1 MTRPGARGT
10 ICPHGEHVK
19 IDEQKLVARCLAGR
33 KSAQETLHGLHAWRV
48 TAYFRRCG
56 FSTDQTDDLSQE
68 TFLRAFKSL
77 ANFDAQ
83 RGRVRYWLGAIA
95 RNVARKYWA
104 SPSGPVDFDPE
115 LADEMFAAPADALDS
130 PEVREEVDAVR
141 DCVSH
146 LPEDLAKI
154 VRLRYVAAGT
164 TRGIAAAVELPEAT
178 VRLRLKEAIGL
189 LERCLKLKGVLE

>member
-1 MTRPGARGT
+1 MALLGD
-10 ICPHGEHVK
+10 HVK
-19 IDEQKLVARCLAGR
+19 IDEQKLVARCLAGK

-56 FSTDQTDDLSQE
+56 FSADQADDLSQE
-68 TFLRAFKSL
+68 TFMRAFKSL

-95 RNVARKYWA
+95 KNVARKYWA
-104 SPSGPVDFDPE
+104 NPSGPVDFDPE
-115 LADEMFAAPADALDS
+115 LAEEMFAAPADALDS

-141 DCVSH
+141 DCVDH
-146 LPEDLAKI
+146 LPEELARI
-154 VRLRYVAAGT
+154 VRLRYVSAGT
-164 TRGIAAAVELPEAT
+164 TRGIASAVELPEAT
-178 VRLRLKEAIGL
+178 VRLRLKEAVGL